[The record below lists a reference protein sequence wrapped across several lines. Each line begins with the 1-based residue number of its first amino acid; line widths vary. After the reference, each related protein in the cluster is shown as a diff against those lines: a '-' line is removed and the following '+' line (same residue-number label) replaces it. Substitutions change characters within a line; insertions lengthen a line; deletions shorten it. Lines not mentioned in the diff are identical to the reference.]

1 MRDFVSRLGRFRYT
15 VHNLV
20 AHPLMEVL
28 HLVGL
33 SDLGDK
39 IHDATLPWDH
49 GESHNE
55 NNENKP

>member
-1 MRDFVSRLGRFRYT
+1 MRNIVTRLGRFKYT

-20 AHPLMEVL
+20 AHPGMEVL

-33 SDLGDK
+33 SDLGNK

-49 GESHNE
+49 SESHNKNTE
-55 NNENKP
+55 K

>member
-1 MRDFVSRLGRFRYT
+1 MSIVYKNWK

-28 HLVGL
+28 SWIGL

-39 IHDATLPWDH
+39 IHDATYPAQ
-49 GESHNE
+49 E
-55 NNENKP
+55 KAQ

>member
-1 MRDFVSRLGRFRYT
+1 MRDIVTRLGRFKYT

-20 AHPLMEVL
+20 AHPVMEVL

-33 SDLGDK
+33 SDLGNK

-49 GESHNE
+49 DESHNE
-55 NNENKP
+55 NTVK